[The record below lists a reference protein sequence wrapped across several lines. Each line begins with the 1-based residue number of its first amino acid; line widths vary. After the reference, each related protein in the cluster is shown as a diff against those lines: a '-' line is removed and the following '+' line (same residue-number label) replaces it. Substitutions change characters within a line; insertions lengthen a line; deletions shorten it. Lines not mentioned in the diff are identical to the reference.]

1 MSKYKDLFKS
11 GFKLKIST
19 IGVVLEGFLTGMNF
33 LVLLNILNLIFD
45 RSIDFDDILHSVY
58 ILALIFVG
66 RLILY
71 AVSYTGSQI
80 GGADVS
86 RKVRVGIGD
95 KLRRI
100 PLGLFTKNRT
110 GFYINSAT
118 SEVADFEQILTHKM
132 ADIIKFSVLIFVM
145 GLYTSFIYLPVGI
158 TVFLI
163 LLMLIPALAFSIRQV
178 NIFGVKKNQAREENV
193 SAITEYLTGSQSL
206 RSYGLVGKKNTAL
219 TESMRRYSDI
229 SFHYEGA
236 ILPIGFVYVF
246 LSYVGVAVSII
257 MLSKGLGSGA
267 VNKAEVIILVM
278 ILLYVTKVGMSLYI
292 SLVAYRNLLIS
303 KDKIGKIFS
312 EEEDIESTGKPEDT
326 FKPDNYEI
334 EFKNVGFE
342 YIQNEPVL
350 KSVSFVIPENK
361 LTAIVGD
368 SGSGKSTIFN
378 LICKYYKASSG
389 NVLIGG
395 TDIAKYS
402 TEEIFKYI
410 SLVDQE
416 VFLFNDT
423 VMSNIKYARPDATTE
438 EIIEAC
444 KLANAHDFI
453 MKMEQG
459 YYTTL
464 GENGNNLSG
473 GERQRLSIARAI
485 IRQSPIVLLDE
496 ATSSLDIENELLV
509 KRAISNLLKVKRTV
523 VMIAHTMPIVE
534 KADKILVLSGGKIV
548 EAGDHNEL
556 LKLGGKYTRM
566 VQSDEYEF
574 RNGGKISG

>member
-1 MSKYKDLFKS
+1 MSKYMDVFKS

-19 IGVVLEGFLTGMNF
+19 AGVILEGFLTGMNF
-33 LVLLNILNLIFD
+33 LVLLNILDLIFEK
-45 RSIDFDDILHSVY
+45 SIRFDDILHSVY
-58 ILALIFVG
+58 LLALIFVG

-100 PLGLFTKNRT
+100 PLGLFNKNRT
-110 GFYINSAT
+110 GFYINAAT
-118 SEVADFEQILTHKM
+118 SEVADFEQILTHKV

-145 GLYTSFIYLPVGI
+145 GLYCSFISLPVGLI
-158 TVFLI
+158 IILI
-163 LLMLIPALAFSIRQV
+163 LLLLIPAMYFSIRQINIYGV
-178 NIFGVKKNQAREENV
+178 NKNLAREENV
-193 SAITEYLTGSQSL
+193 SAITEYLTGSQTL

-219 TESMRRYSDI
+219 TESMRNYSDI

-246 LSYVGVAVSII
+246 LSYMGVAVSLLL
-257 MLSKGLGSGA
+257 LSGGLSRGNVS
-267 VNKAEVIILVM
+267 NAEMIILIM

-292 SLVAYRNLLIS
+292 NLVSYRNLLIS
-303 KDKIGKIFS
+303 RNKIGKIFD
-312 EEEDIESTGKPEDT
+312 EEEEIGNAGEAGSTFEPE
-326 FKPDNYEI
+326 NYEI
-334 EFKNVGFE
+334 EFQKVCFE

-350 KSVSFVIPENK
+350 KDVSFVIPENK

-378 LICKYYKASSG
+378 LICKYYRANAG
-389 NVLIGG
+389 RVLIGG
-395 TDIAKYS
+395 KDIADYS
-402 TEEIFKYI
+402 TEEILKSI

-416 VFLFNDT
+416 VFFFNDT
-423 VMSNIKYARPDATTE
+423 IMSNIKYARPDATKE

-453 MKMEQG
+453 MKLEQG
-459 YYTTL
+459 YDTML

-485 IRQSPIVLLDE
+485 IRRSPIVLLDE
-496 ATSSLDIENELLV
+496 VTASLDIENELLV
-509 KRAISNLLKVKRTV
+509 KKAIANLLKVKRTV

-534 KADKILVLSGGKIV
+534 KADKILVLNDGRIV
-548 EAGDHNEL
+548 EAGNHNEL
-556 LKLGGKYTRM
+556 LKLGGKYKRM
-566 VQSDEYEF
+566 VLSDEQ
-574 RNGGKISG
+574 IS

>member
-1 MSKYKDLFKS
+1 MQ
-11 GFKLKIST
+11 KI
-19 IGVVLEGFLTGMNF
+19 F
-33 LVLLNILNLIFD
+33 
-45 RSIDFDDILHSVY
+45 SI
-58 ILALIFVG
+58 
-66 RLILY
+66 
-71 AVSYTGSQI
+71 
-80 GGADVS
+80 
-86 RKVRVGIGD
+86 
-95 KLRRI
+95 
-100 PLGLFTKNRT
+100 
-110 GFYINSAT
+110 
-118 SEVADFEQILTHKM
+118 
-132 ADIIKFSVLIFVM
+132 
-145 GLYTSFIYLPVGI
+145 I
-158 TVFLI
+158 TVFLSVC
-163 LLMLIPALAFSIRQV
+163 LQ
-178 NIFGVKKNQAREENV
+178 
-193 SAITEYLTGSQSL
+193 
-206 RSYGLVGKKNTAL
+206 
-219 TESMRRYSDI
+219 
-229 SFHYEGA
+229 
-236 ILPIGFVYVF
+236 GFAQQYINLYQDDV
-246 LSYVGVAVSII
+246 
-257 MLSKGLGSGA
+257 
-267 VNKAEVIILVM
+267 VI
-278 ILLYVTKVGMSLYI
+278 K
-292 SLVAYRNLLIS
+292 
-303 KDKIGKIFS
+303 
-312 EEEDIESTGKPEDT
+312 
-326 FKPDNYEI
+326 
-334 EFKNVGFE
+334 
-342 YIQNEPVL
+342 Q
-350 KSVSFVIPENK
+350 
-361 LTAIVGD
+361 
-368 SGSGKSTIFN
+368 
-378 LICKYYKASSG
+378 
-389 NVLIGG
+389 
-395 TDIAKYS
+395 YS

-534 KADKILVLSGGKIV
+534 KADKIFVLSGGKIV